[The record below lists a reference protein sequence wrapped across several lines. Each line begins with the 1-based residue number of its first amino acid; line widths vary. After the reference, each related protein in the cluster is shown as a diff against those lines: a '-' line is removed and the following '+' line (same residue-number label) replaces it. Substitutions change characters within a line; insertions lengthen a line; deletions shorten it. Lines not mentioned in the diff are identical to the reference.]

1 MIDLTLEDSK
11 SIALMVNAM
20 DKAIFPMI
28 EGSDILNI
36 AQSKVRLSNLRHR
49 IEKHLKELDEKTA
62 DEMAK
67 KALTPKQS
75 KDPIKEK

>member
-67 KALTPKQS
+67 KALSGETQKN
-75 KDPIKEK
+75 PIKDK